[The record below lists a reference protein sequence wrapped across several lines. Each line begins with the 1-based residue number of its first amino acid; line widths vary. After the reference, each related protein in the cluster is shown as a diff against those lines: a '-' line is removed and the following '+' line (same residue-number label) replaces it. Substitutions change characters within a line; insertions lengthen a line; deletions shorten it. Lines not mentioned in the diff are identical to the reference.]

1 MSLFTQLKNVK
12 YYRRQII
19 DKQID
24 ERYQEDG
31 VIIPITITSNEI
43 TLNER
48 GQLKASRYQNNTYN
62 YYQWYLKEICQLQL
76 SHLHQQKNNCILLAS
91 FDLQSKQNIVTTS
104 APFYCGKDCYHAQ
117 LMNTKSCITLTWSI
131 SGPRKDLYIN
141 TNYY

>member
-76 SHLHQQKNNCILLAS
+76 SHLHQQ
-91 FDLQSKQNIVTTS
+91 NIVTTS